1 MGFQGVRGPLASGYA
16 RAVFPATSWT
26 LIRRAG
32 ESDRDA
38 LERFAR
44 SYERPVRAYV
54 AKRGFAG
61 ADADDVCQDVFVR
74 LLQGRSLERA
84 ESARGRFRSFLLA
97 IVVHVIQDRLRRR
110 RPDDAQASPA
120 APEPAAPPG
129 PDPDFDREWAL
140 ELFTRAFERL
150 RETQPAQYDVLRAHL
165 AGEPQDRQKL
175 WIARGRFAA
184 RLRHEIALTCSS
196 AADLAEEIAH
206 FGPLLARGGEKGGE
220 ISRDALPDEANREGE
235 SR

>member
-1 MGFQGVRGPLASGYA
+1 M
-16 RAVFPATSWT
+16 
-26 LIRRAG
+26 IRRAG

-54 AKRGFAG
+54 MKRGFTG

-84 ESARGRFRSFLLA
+84 EPARGRFRSFLLA

-110 RPDDAQASPA
+110 RPEESPASPA
-120 APEPAAPPG
+120 SEPAAPPEA
-129 PDPDFDREWAL
+129 DPDFDREWAL

-150 RETQPAQYDVLRAHL
+150 RETQPAPYEVLRAHL

-196 AADLAEEIAH
+196 AEDLAEEIAH
-206 FGPLLARGGEKGGE
+206 FGPLLARGGEKNGE
-220 ISRDALPDEANREGE
+220 ISGDAPPGGAKREGE